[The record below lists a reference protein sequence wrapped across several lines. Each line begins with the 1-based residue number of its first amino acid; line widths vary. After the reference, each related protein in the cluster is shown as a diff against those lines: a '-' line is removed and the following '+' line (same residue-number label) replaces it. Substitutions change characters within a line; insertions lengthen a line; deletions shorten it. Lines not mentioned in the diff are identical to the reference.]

1 MDSLGTWV
9 DKIRRGVVFFNI
21 EINMK
26 KTNILLDQKNRPSV
40 YNYMQDEQEVM
51 WLKQA
56 SMRNKKLKS
65 RNEDMKYL
73 IKIMQDELKKT
84 KTYINSECRQPDFDY
99 HENINEILNWNPRKS
114 LRFVTQIKNENE
126 TKT

>member
-1 MDSLGTWV
+1 M
-9 DKIRRGVVFFNI
+9 
-21 EINMK
+21 
-26 KTNILLDQKNRPSV
+26 LDQKNKPRV
-40 YNYMQDEQEVM
+40 FNYMQDEQELM

-56 SMRNKKLKS
+56 SMKSEKLKF
-65 RNEDMKYL
+65 RNENMKYL

-99 HENINEILNWNPRKS
+99 DKNINKILEWTPRKG
-114 LRFVTQIKNENE
+114 LRFVTQIKNE

>member
-1 MDSLGTWV
+1 M
-9 DKIRRGVVFFNI
+9 
-21 EINMK
+21 
-26 KTNILLDQKNRPSV
+26 LDQKNKPRV
-40 YNYMQDEQEVM
+40 FNYMQDEQELM

-56 SMRNKKLKS
+56 SMKNKKLKF

-99 HENINEILNWNPRKS
+99 DKNINKILEWTPRKG
-114 LRFVTQIKNENE
+114 LRFVTQIKNE

>member
-1 MDSLGTWV
+1 
-9 DKIRRGVVFFNI
+9 
-21 EINMK
+21 
-26 KTNILLDQKNRPSV
+26 
-40 YNYMQDEQEVM
+40 MQDEQELM

-73 IKIMQDELKKT
+73 IKIMQEELKKT
-84 KTYINSECRQPDFDY
+84 KTYINSECRRPDFDY
-99 HENINEILNWNPRKS
+99 DKTINEILEWNPRKS
-114 LRFVTQIKNENE
+114 LRFVTQIKNE